1 MPPLNPYD
9 RYGAGAESKMR
20 LTEGNQESVAAA
32 YREKPMSEA
41 RIRGQEKSRY
51 AVSSEV
57 NSPRS
62 KEFERRHTTARSA
75 PRSSQVPTQS
85 TARSMP
91 KNPFDDDDATAN
103 IIYDESKNPFANDD
117 VDSSSSSSTKTKDT
131 NLTEASTNPFG
142 EFDD

>member
-1 MPPLNPYD
+1 
-9 RYGAGAESKMR
+9 
-20 LTEGNQESVAAA
+20 
-32 YREKPMSEA
+32 
-41 RIRGQEKSRY
+41 
-51 AVSSEV
+51 
-57 NSPRS
+57 
-62 KEFERRHTTARSA
+62 
-75 PRSSQVPTQS
+75 
-85 TARSMP
+85 MP